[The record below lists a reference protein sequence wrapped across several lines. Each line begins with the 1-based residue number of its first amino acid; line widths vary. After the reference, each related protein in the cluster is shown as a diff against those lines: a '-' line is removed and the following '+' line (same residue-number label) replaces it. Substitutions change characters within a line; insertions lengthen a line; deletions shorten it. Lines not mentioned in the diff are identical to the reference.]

1 MTDPVHVCSY
11 QGVAGSFSEQAA
23 RAWCGEGTPLM
34 PCVTFADVLA
44 ALADCAADAAVLPIE
59 NSLIGEIPGIRALL
73 ASHPVRVI
81 DTRTLPVVHAL
92 VGVPGSTIEDLRV
105 IRSHPAALAQCRVF
119 LRAHPEWKV
128 ESAFDTAGAVREV
141 VAAADPARAAI
152 AAERAARLHGAVVLL
167 PAIQDRADNA
177 TRFALVRRTRPW
189 EAVGNR

>member
-1 MTDPVHVCSY
+1 MTDPVHACSY

-23 RAWCGEGTPLM
+23 RAWCGDGTPLM
-34 PCVTFADVLA
+34 PCVTFAEVLA
-44 ALADCAADAAVLPIE
+44 ALADRAADAAVLPIE

-73 ASHPVRVI
+73 ASHPVRVV

-92 VGVPGSTIEDLRV
+92 VGVPGSTIEGLRV

-119 LRAHPEWKV
+119 LRAHSEWKV
-128 ESAFDTAGAVREV
+128 EPAFDTAGAVREV

-177 TRFALVRRTRPW
+177 TRFALVRRTRDL
-189 EAVGNR
+189 G